1 MDGNKKARMKRAQ
14 RMALRNGRQDR
25 VFDGTYEE
33 VNHADMDAGDP
44 LCTTLD
50 NLCEVLDIWRETMKH
65 PWQREDR
72 AYRKELAENIQAL
85 VRLMLMDAAE
95 LEARYKENGMQ
106 KEVNHADMDADAL
119 LGTESDGAMGD
130 QTVAGR

>member
-1 MDGNKKARMKRAQ
+1 MNGNKKARMKRAQ

-25 VFDGTYEE
+25 VFTGTYEE

-50 NLCEVLDIWRETMKH
+50 NLCEVLDSWRETMKK

-95 LEARYKENGMQ
+95 LEARYKEPYPKDCMEQDRGEQ
-106 KEVNHADMDADAL
+106 RF
-119 LGTESDGAMGD
+119 
-130 QTVAGR
+130 QTFNPD

>member
-1 MDGNKKARMKRAQ
+1 MNGNKKARMKRAQ
-14 RMALRNGRQDR
+14 RMALHNGRQDR
-25 VFDGTYEE
+25 VFNGTYEE

-50 NLCEVLDIWRETMKH
+50 NLCEALDSWRETMKK

-95 LEARYKENGMQ
+95 MEARYKENGMQ
-106 KEVNHADMDADAL
+106 KEVNHADMDAGAL
-119 LGTESDGAMGD
+119 LGTEPDGAVGD

>member
-25 VFDGTYEE
+25 LFTGMYEE
-33 VNHADMDAGDP
+33 VNHADMDADDP

-50 NLCEVLDIWRETMKH
+50 NLCEALDSWRETMKN

-95 LEARYKENGMQ
+95 LEARYKEAYQQSG
-106 KEVNHADMDADAL
+106 DR
-119 LGTESDGAMGD
+119 DGK
-130 QTVAGR
+130 

>member
-14 RMALRNGRQDR
+14 RMAMRNGRQDR
-25 VFDGTYEE
+25 VFNGTYEE
-33 VNHADMDAGDP
+33 VNYADMDADDP

-50 NLCEVLDIWRETMKH
+50 NLCEVLDSWRETMKH

-95 LEARYKENGMQ
+95 LEARYKEAYQQNG
-106 KEVNHADMDADAL
+106 DR
-119 LGTESDGAMGD
+119 DGK
-130 QTVAGR
+130 

>member
-25 VFDGTYEE
+25 VFNGTYEE

-95 LEARYKENGMQ
+95 LEARYKEPHQQNG
-106 KEVNHADMDADAL
+106 DR
-119 LGTESDGAMGD
+119 DGK
-130 QTVAGR
+130 

>member
-14 RMALRNGRQDR
+14 RTVLRNGRQDR
-25 VFDGTYEE
+25 VFNGTYEE

-72 AYRKELAENIQAL
+72 TYRKELAENIQAL

-95 LEARYKENGMQ
+95 LEARYKEPHPKDCMEQDRGEQ
-106 KEVNHADMDADAL
+106 RF
-119 LGTESDGAMGD
+119 
-130 QTVAGR
+130 QTFNPD

>member
-1 MDGNKKARMKRAQ
+1 MDGNKIARMKRAQ

-25 VFDGTYEE
+25 VFNGTYQDCPQPEE
-33 VNHADMDAGDP
+33 QKTAGFVEDDP

-95 LEARYKENGMQ
+95 LEARYKEPHQQNG
-106 KEVNHADMDADAL
+106 DR
-119 LGTESDGAMGD
+119 DGK
-130 QTVAGR
+130 

>member
-25 VFDGTYEE
+25 VFNGTYEE

-106 KEVNHADMDADAL
+106 KEVNHADMDAGAL
-119 LGTESDGAMGD
+119 LGTEPDGAMGD

>member
-1 MDGNKKARMKRAQ
+1 MDGNKKAHMKRAQ

-25 VFDGTYEE
+25 VFNGTYEE

-50 NLCEVLDIWRETMKH
+50 NLCEALDGWRETMKN

-95 LEARYKENGMQ
+95 LEARYKEAYQQSG
-106 KEVNHADMDADAL
+106 DR
-119 LGTESDGAMGD
+119 DGK
-130 QTVAGR
+130 

>member
-1 MDGNKKARMKRAQ
+1 MKGGEKVDEETKKPCTAARRE
-14 RMALRNGRQDR
+14 
-25 VFDGTYEE
+25 GT
-33 VNHADMDAGDP
+33 AGFMEDDP

-50 NLCEVLDIWRETMKH
+50 NLCEAVDSWRETMKN

-95 LEARYKENGMQ
+95 LEARYKEPYQQSG
-106 KEVNHADMDADAL
+106 DR
-119 LGTESDGAMGD
+119 DGK
-130 QTVAGR
+130 

>member
-1 MDGNKKARMKRAQ
+1 MEEYKKIPCTAGCR
-14 RMALRNGRQDR
+14 
-25 VFDGTYEE
+25 EE
-33 VNHADMDAGDP
+33 TAGFVEDDP

-85 VRLMLMDAAE
+85 MRLMLMDAAA
-95 LEARYKENGMQ
+95 LEARYKEPYQQNVDRDE
-106 KEVNHADMDADAL
+106 K
-119 LGTESDGAMGD
+119 
-130 QTVAGR
+130 

>member
-25 VFDGTYEE
+25 VFNGTYEE
-33 VNHADMDAGDP
+33 VNHADMDASDP

-50 NLCEVLDIWRETMKH
+50 NLCEVMDIWRETMKH

-95 LEARYKENGMQ
+95 LEARYRENGMQ
-106 KEVNHADMDADAL
+106 KEVNHADMDAGAL
-119 LGTESDGAMGD
+119 LGTEPDGAMGD

>member
-25 VFDGTYEE
+25 VFNGTYEE
-33 VNHADMDAGDP
+33 VNHADMDASDP

-50 NLCEVLDIWRETMKH
+50 NLCEVMDIWRETMKH

-106 KEVNHADMDADAL
+106 KEVNHADMDAGAL
-119 LGTESDGAMGD
+119 LGTEPDGAMGD

>member
-1 MDGNKKARMKRAQ
+1 MDESKKMPCTAACR
-14 RMALRNGRQDR
+14 
-25 VFDGTYEE
+25 EE
-33 VNHADMDAGDP
+33 TAGFVEDDP

-50 NLCEVLDIWRETMKH
+50 NLCEALDSWRETLKN

-95 LEARYKENGMQ
+95 LEARYKEAYPKDCMEQDRGEQ
-106 KEVNHADMDADAL
+106 RF
-119 LGTESDGAMGD
+119 
-130 QTVAGR
+130 QTFNPD

>member
-1 MDGNKKARMKRAQ
+1 MDESKKMPCTAGCR
-14 RMALRNGRQDR
+14 
-25 VFDGTYEE
+25 EE
-33 VNHADMDAGDP
+33 TAGFVEDDP

-50 NLCEVLDIWRETMKH
+50 NLCEALDSWRETMKN

-95 LEARYKENGMQ
+95 LEARYKEPYPKDCMEQDRG
-106 KEVNHADMDADAL
+106 ERWF
-119 LGTESDGAMGD
+119 
-130 QTVAGR
+130 QTFNPD